1 MNKII
6 KWLTENGIEFTI
18 ERPKY
23 NIGPEFICIVLEED
37 CVWVNGFGKDM
48 HYARTIT
55 IGQNTYK
62 KYEIIEKV
70 DYSSY
75 DALFV
80 GGKADNA
87 IKILAKRFDKEV

>member
-6 KWLTENGIEFTI
+6 KWLTENGIPFITRQTHYGIHITI
-18 ERPKY
+18 VIEP
-23 NIGPEFICIVLEED
+23 D
-37 CVWVNGFGKDM
+37 CVWINGFGKEM
-48 HYARTIT
+48 HYEHHIC

-62 KYEIIEKV
+62 KYEVVENTGYARSHV
-70 DYSSY
+70 
-75 DALFV
+75 LFC